1 VGECC
6 PWWLRGVHRRR
17 RGADLEDMWRTLYA
31 RADTLE
37 EARLAWEVFRAQD
50 GQEHWRCPCGRP
62 IADLFGTLTIH
73 LAP

>member
-1 VGECC
+1 
-6 PWWLRGVHRRR
+6 
-17 RGADLEDMWRTLYA
+17 MWRTLYA